1 MNTYQELLV
10 THGYQVASLYA
21 YLVNAAN
28 NEGQVVTSV
37 AQLSK
42 ISGLSIQQTRS
53 ALACCLSTNK
63 ITSKTTNKNTILT
76 ICEYGIYPKKKR
88 GAQQAKQQAKQQTK
102 EHPLI
107 PPSSLPPITPILSPP
122 IIPQESTIHYTACER
137 FEAWL
142 SEHCPYIRKHY
153 KMMTDAELEKL
164 KEQYGAE
171 LIAETCSDIE
181 NRVDLRKKYSHL
193 YRTLLNWLKK
203 RHENN
208 RTTNTPTTKEQR
220 LTEAEQLVYR
230 LAQQDGGSLWQS

>member
-1 MNTYQELLV
+1 
-10 THGYQVASLYA
+10 
-21 YLVNAAN
+21 
-28 NEGQVVTSV
+28 
-37 AQLSK
+37 
-42 ISGLSIQQTRS
+42 
-53 ALACCLSTNK
+53 
-63 ITSKTTNKNTILT
+63 
-76 ICEYGIYPKKKR
+76 
-88 GAQQAKQQAKQQTK
+88 
-102 EHPLI
+102 
-107 PPSSLPPITPILSPP
+107 
-122 IIPQESTIHYTACER
+122 
-137 FEAWL
+137 
-142 SEHCPYIRKHY
+142 
-153 KMMTDAELEKL
+153 MTDAELEKL